1 MEISDYKY
9 NLMVSVNAIKG
20 LQNVIGILQLAK
32 ETKEGPTKNNPDYNK
47 NVAWEIEQKAELEYE
62 NSINKLK
69 CCEIIPLNW
78 VPSFNELKK
87 MVNK

>member
-9 NLMVSVNAIKG
+9 NLMVSANAIKG
-20 LQNVIGILQLAK
+20 LQNVIGNLQLAK
-32 ETKEGPTKNNPDYNK
+32 QTREGPQGNNPNHNK

-62 NSINKLK
+62 NSINRLR

-78 VPSFNELKK
+78 VPSFEKLKK